1 MAKLRNKELKY
12 VSCGYIEHGLDFEHK
27 KLTTCCFTCHSG
39 GGRIDVVNNYHGEPV
54 DWDMVFEQKRKFR
67 EAHKAGNI
75 TPNCVGCTFLR
86 EYDWDDDDYID
97 RLQFNYWVKCNSRCI
112 YCYAENNKRV
122 FANMVPYNVA
132 PVIEDLANKGYLRDG
147 GEIAFG
153 GGEPTIYPEFDDLVN
168 IFTKNGISNMRV
180 HSSGIKFSSA
190 IENAIKESAL
200 NVVVSIDAACPETYK
215 RIKRVDC
222 YDQVM
227 ENLKKYA
234 EANTFGYGLMTT
246 KYIIIPHINDN
257 IKEIEGWIQNTRK
270 IGGRWLALDIED
282 VWYKMNRATISNY
295 YLDLVNYVISRAK
308 DLDMKVE
315 LYDRARGLNEGLNL
329 L

>member
-1 MAKLRNKELKY
+1 LKY

-39 GGRIDVVNNYHGEPV
+39 GGRIDLINNYHGEPV
-54 DWDMVFEQKRKFR
+54 DWDMIFEQKRKLR
-67 EAHKAGNI
+67 EAHKAGYI
-75 TPNCVGCTFLR
+75 TPNCAGCTFLH
-86 EYDWDDDDYID
+86 EDDWDDEDYID

-122 FANMVPYNVA
+122 FSKMVPYNVA
-132 PVIEDLANKGYLRDG
+132 PVIEDLAKKGYLRDG

-180 HSSGIKFSSA
+180 HSSGIKYSPA
-190 IENAIKESAL
+190 IENAIRESAL
-200 NVVVSIDAACPETYK
+200 NVVVSIDAACSETYK

-222 YDQVM
+222 YEQVM

-234 EANTFGYGLMTT
+234 EANTFGYGFMTT

-257 IKEIEGWIQNTRK
+257 IKEIENWIQNTRK

-282 VWYKMNRATISNY
+282 VWYKMNRTNISKY
-295 YLDLVNYVISRAK
+295 YLDLINYVISRAK
-308 DLDMKVE
+308 DLDMKIE
-315 LYDRARGLNEGLNL
+315 LYDRARGLKEGLNL
-329 L
+329 Q